1 MISVATT
8 LSLELSYDCC
18 RIERSFYRELKS
30 AGYDCLRLEMR
41 HDTLLARSHLMQ
53 TAQIGEVF
61 GSRRTHTK

>member
-30 AGYDCLRLEMR
+30 ARLEMR